1 MSRSRCLLVL
11 SAGAAVLAVAAAGC
25 GRKPAPAPQVSG
37 AAVEVTRVRRGDL
50 EAVVNVTGTIRALED
65 VSLTVKLAGRVARV
79 PYREGDRV
87 ARGAVVIQQEQA
99 DLQNQVKSA
108 EAALAAAR
116 VRLSQAQ
123 TQLRVQDVTSDAGV
137 RQAEQ
142 AVAIAREQLSIVRT
156 GARPQERR
164 QAEAAVESAKASFEN
179 ARRNLDRSK
188 LLFEQGAI
196 PRAQL
201 DADERMFEVARAS
214 LQSAEQALS
223 LVREGARQEEIRVA
237 ENSLKE
243 AEQRLR
249 QARSNAELT
258 AVRKEDVRAAQAGVR
273 QAEAAL
279 EMARQAL
286 ADSSVR
292 SPIAGLVAERHVEP
306 GQMVAPTPG
315 VALIRVYNP
324 ATIYCEAVVSETVV
338 DQVAVGQLALI
349 RSDAVPGLE
358 FRGRV
363 QEVYPAADTNNRSF
377 RARISVDA
385 PGTELKPGMFAKV
398 RIVTERRV
406 NQTLIPAD
414 CVLKEPG
421 GEYVFVVEK
430 GKVRRPAP
438 PGEGAK
444 PARNGEPAMIEVVA
458 DVARKTRIRTGL
470 QGDSMV
476 AVMNGLREGMRVVSS
491 GQNYISDGQEIR
503 VVDERVEAQ

>member
-1 MSRSRCLLVL
+1 MCRYRSLQVL
-11 SAGAAVLAVAAAGC
+11 AAAAAVAAVASGC
-25 GRKPAPAPQVSG
+25 GRRPAPPPQVSG
-37 AAVEVTRVRRGDL
+37 AAVEVTRVTRGDL

-65 VSLTVKLAGRVARV
+65 VSLTVKLPGRVARV

-87 ARGAVVIQQEQA
+87 AKGAVVIQQEQA
-99 DLQNQVKSA
+99 DLQNQVRSA
-108 EAALAAAR
+108 QAALVAAR

-142 AVAIAREQLSIVRT
+142 AVAIAREQLAIVRT

-164 QAEAAVESAKASFEN
+164 QAEAAVDSAKASFEN
-179 ARRNLDRSK
+179 ARRNLERSK

-201 DADERMFEVARAS
+201 DADERMFEVAKAS

-223 LVREGARQEEIRVA
+223 LVREGARQEEVRVA
-237 ENSLKE
+237 ENALRE

-249 QARSNAELT
+249 QARSSAELT
-258 AVRKEDVRAAQAGVR
+258 AVRREDVRAAQAGVK

-279 EMARQAL
+279 ALARQAL

-306 GQMVAPTPG
+306 GQMVSPAPG

-324 ATIYCEAVVSETVV
+324 ATVYCEAIISETVV
-338 DQVAVGQLALI
+338 NDVAPGQDASI
-349 RSDAVPGLE
+349 RSDALPGRT

-363 QEVYPAADTNNRSF
+363 VEVYPAADTNNRSF
-377 RARISVDA
+377 RARISVEQ
-385 PGTELKPGMFAKV
+385 PGTDLRPGMFAKV
-398 RIVTERRV
+398 QIVTERRL

-414 CVLKEPG
+414 CVLREPS
-421 GEYVFVVEK
+421 GEYVFVVERA
-430 GKVRRPAP
+430 KVRRPAP
-438 PGEGAK
+438 PESGEKAG
-444 PARNGEPAMIEVVA
+444 RDGEPAMIEVEA
-458 DVARKTRIRTGL
+458 DVARKRRIHTGL

-476 AVMNGLREGMRVVSS
+476 AVMNGVREGMRVVSS
-491 GQNYISDGQEIR
+491 GQSYLSDGQEIR
-503 VVDERVEAQ
+503 VVAHRAEAQ

>member
-1 MSRSRCLLVL
+1 MSRFRCVKVLLAGFTVAALLV
-11 SAGAAVLAVAAAGC
+11 AGC
-25 GRKPAPAPQVSG
+25 GRRPAAPPAAGG
-37 AAVEVTRVRRGDL
+37 AAVEVTRVTRGDL
-50 EAVVNVTGTIRALED
+50 EAVVNVTGTIRALQD
-65 VSLTVKLAGRVARV
+65 VSLTVKMPGRVERV

-87 ARGAVVIQQEQA
+87 AKGAVVIQQEQA
-99 DLQNQVKSA
+99 DLRNQVKSA

-123 TQLRVQDVTSDAGV
+123 TQLRVQDVSSDAGV

-142 AVAIAREQLSIVRT
+142 AVAIAREQLAIVRT

-188 LLFEQGAI
+188 MLFEQGVI

-223 LVREGARQEEIRVA
+223 LVREGARREEIRVA

-279 EMARQAL
+279 AMARQAL

-306 GQMVAPTPG
+306 GQMVAPSPG
-315 VALIRVYNP
+315 VALIRVYDP
-324 ATIYCEAVVSETVV
+324 ATVYCEAIISETVV
-338 DQVAVGQLALI
+338 DRVAVGQEALV
-349 RSDAVPGLE
+349 RSDALPGRQ

-363 QEVYPAADTNNRSF
+363 QGVYPAADTNNRSF
-377 RARISVDA
+377 RARISVEL

-398 RIVTERRV
+398 QIVTERRL

-438 PGEGAK
+438 EAQGAR
-444 PARNGEPAMIEVVA
+444 PSRNGEPAMIEVVA
-458 DVARKTRIRTGL
+458 DIARKKRIRTGL

-491 GQNYISDGQEIR
+491 GQSYLADGQEIR
-503 VVDERVEAQ
+503 VVDERAEAQ

>member
-1 MSRSRCLLVL
+1 MSQSRYLR
-11 SAGAAVLAVAAAGC
+11 ALAVAAAGLTVLAAGC
-25 GRKPAPAPQVSG
+25 GRRQPPPPPGGA
-37 AAVEVTRVRRGDL
+37 AAVEVTRVTRGDL
-50 EAVVNVTGTIRALED
+50 EAVVNVTGTIRALDD
-65 VSLTVKLAGRVARV
+65 VSLTVKMAGRVVRV
-79 PYREGDRV
+79 PFREGDRV
-87 ARGAVVIQQEQA
+87 AKGAVVIQQEQT

-123 TQLRVQDVTSDAGV
+123 TQLRVQDVSSDAGV

-142 AVAIAREQLSIVRT
+142 AVAIAREQLAIVRQ

-179 ARRNLDRSK
+179 ARRNLERSRM
-188 LLFEQGAI
+188 LFEQGAI

-201 DADERMFEVARAS
+201 DADERMFEVSRAS

-223 LVREGARQEEIRVA
+223 LVREGARQDEIRVA
-237 ENSLKE
+237 ENSLRE

-258 AVRKEDVRAAQAGVR
+258 AVRQEDVRAAQAGVK

-279 EMARQAL
+279 AMARQAL
-286 ADSSVR
+286 ADTSVR
-292 SPIAGLVAERHVEP
+292 SPVSGVVAERHVEP

-324 ATIYCEAVVSETVV
+324 ATVYCEAIISETVV
-338 DQVAVGQLALI
+338 DRVARGQEAVVRTDAL
-349 RSDAVPGLE
+349 PGRE
-358 FRGRV
+358 FEGRV
-363 QEVYPAADTNNRSF
+363 EEVYPAADTNNRSF
-377 RARISVDA
+377 RARISVRA
-385 PGTELKPGMFAKV
+385 PGADLRPGMFAKV
-398 RIVTERRV
+398 QIITERRV

-421 GEYVFVVEK
+421 GEYVFVVERD
-430 GKVRRPAP
+430 KVR
-438 PGEGAK
+438 K
-444 PARNGEPAMIEVVA
+444 PAAPEKDARPSRIGEPEMVEVDA
-458 DVARKTRIRTGL
+458 DVARKRRVRTGL

-476 AVMNGLREGMRVVSS
+476 AVMNGLRQGMRVVSS
-491 GQNYISDGQEIR
+491 GQNYLSDGQEVR
-503 VVDERVEAQ
+503 VVDERAEVR